1 MVDQWE
7 PAQIGDDMEQEQ
19 AASVIINN
27 DIDQK
32 NYEYLLTQVDQ
43 VAIEYAVNEL
53 ATQNKRP
60 YLSNIFKVLD
70 IPPRK

>member
-7 PAQIGDDMEQEQ
+7 PTQIGDDMEQER

-27 DIDQK
+27 DVDQK

-70 IPPRK
+70 ISPRK

>member
-1 MVDQWE
+1 
-7 PAQIGDDMEQEQ
+7 MEQER

-27 DIDQK
+27 DVDQK

-53 ATQNKRP
+53 ATQNKRA

-70 IPPRK
+70 ISPRK

>member
-1 MVDQWE
+1 
-7 PAQIGDDMEQEQ
+7 MEQEQ

-27 DIDQK
+27 DVDQK

-70 IPPRK
+70 ISPRK

>member
-1 MVDQWE
+1 
-7 PAQIGDDMEQEQ
+7 MEQER
-19 AASVIINN
+19 AASIIINN
-27 DIDQK
+27 DVDQK

-70 IPPRK
+70 ISPRK

>member
-1 MVDQWE
+1 
-7 PAQIGDDMEQEQ
+7 MEQER

-27 DIDQK
+27 DVDQK

-53 ATQNKRP
+53 ATQKTRP

-70 IPPRK
+70 ISPRK

>member
-1 MVDQWE
+1 MADQWE

-27 DIDQK
+27 DVDQK

>member
-1 MVDQWE
+1 
-7 PAQIGDDMEQEQ
+7 MEQER

-27 DIDQK
+27 DVDQK

-43 VAIEYAVNEL
+43 VVIEYAVNEL

-70 IPPRK
+70 ISPRK

>member
-1 MVDQWE
+1 
-7 PAQIGDDMEQEQ
+7 MEQER

-27 DIDQK
+27 DVDQK

-43 VAIEYAVNEL
+43 FAIEYAVNEL

-70 IPPRK
+70 ISPRK

>member
-1 MVDQWE
+1 
-7 PAQIGDDMEQEQ
+7 MEQER

-27 DIDQK
+27 DVDQK

-60 YLSNIFKVLD
+60 SCPISLKC
-70 IPPRK
+70 